1 MLPKIIQDIQI
12 NKKNTDNK
20 KVKKELIFN
29 FEKNDFELDNF
40 KKPILSDEKNEKI
53 KQWIKKQFRTY
64 RNRFKIYIGDKNLFG
79 MTYEKY
85 IGQSPYLDLALSE
98 IDREIREILSKHED
112 ILEIREVKVEFEND
126 DLNISFKVITNE
138 SNFIFAEVNKW
149 T

>member
-12 NKKNTDNK
+12 NKKNISDK
-20 KVKKELIFN
+20 KGKKELIFN

-98 IDREIREILSKHED
+98 IDREIREILSRHED

-126 DLNISFKVITNE
+126 DLNISFKVITSE
-138 SNFIFAEVNKW
+138 SNFVFKEVNKW

>member
-12 NKKNTDNK
+12 NKKNTSDK
-20 KVKKELIFN
+20 KGKKELIFN

-40 KKPILSDEKNEKI
+40 KIPTLSDEKNEKI

-98 IDREIREILSKHED
+98 IDREIREILSRHED

-126 DLNISFKVITNE
+126 DLNISFKVITSE
-138 SNFIFAEVNKW
+138 SNFVFKEVNKW